1 MKIRVI
7 NTPHGLVP
15 MYDSDFDEKRKL
27 KQGAI
32 YTAEIRIPRNLD
44 FHRKAFALVNAGYAF
59 LPERT
64 QNGFRSVDGFR
75 KYATVAAGYYD
86 LYYNPRLK
94 DWVEVPK
101 SWSFGSMDNAEFG
114 EFYERLK
121 DVILG
126 LVGRYV
132 SEEEFMNNLA
142 NF

>member
-1 MKIRVI
+1 MKLNVI

-27 KQGAI
+27 KQGVI
-32 YTAEIRIPRNLD
+32 YTAEIRVPRNLD
-44 FHRKAFALVNAGYAF
+44 FHRKAFALVNAGYAY

-94 DWVEVPK
+94 DWVEVPR

-132 SEEEFMNNLA
+132 SEEEFMNSLA